1 MLLHPAKLLSRHC
14 QQKRNH
20 EKSNRS
26 NHLNR
31 KVEKIALLVEHVRI
45 SPEPLNYSR
54 NSNHG
59 DTRPLDISKPSNR
72 SCKKYFALRA
82 GQQVQRGPE
91 YHSRIKQSAQ
101 RGAGCSN
108 VQDPAKKEE
117 SYHQYCEPFTL
128 LQGYRQTP
136 YPPIALLAKRSSGR
150 SKPRR
155 PRRGPKVKTT
165 VPSQTSGTEVRLMYP
180 GPRLPEHTK

>member
-1 MLLHPAKLLSRHC
+1 MLLHPAKLLRRHC
-14 QQKRNH
+14 QQKRNT

-31 KVEKIALLVEHVRI
+31 KVQKITLLIEHVRI

-54 NSNHG
+54 NGHHRN
-59 DTRPLDISKPSNR
+59 TRPLDISKPSNR
-72 SCKKYFALRA
+72 ARKKYFALRA

-91 YHSRIKQSAQ
+91 YHSRIKQSPQ
-101 RGAGCSN
+101 RGAGCSD

-117 SYHQYCEPFTL
+117 SYHEYCETFTR
-128 LQGYRQTP
+128 LQGYRQIP
-136 YPPIALLAKRSSGR
+136 YPPIALLAEKSSGR

-165 VPSQTSGTEVRLMYP
+165 VRPQMSGTEVRLTHLE
-180 GPRLPEHTK
+180 PRLPEHTE

>member
-1 MLLHPAKLLSRHC
+1 MLLHPAQLLSRHC
-14 QQKRNH
+14 QQKRNT

-31 KVEKIALLVEHVRI
+31 KIEKITLLVEHVRI

-54 NSNHG
+54 DGHHRN
-59 DTRPLDISKPSNR
+59 TRPLDISKPSNR
-72 SCKKYFALRA
+72 SCKKCFALRA

-101 RGAGCSN
+101 RSAGCSD
-108 VQDPAKKEE
+108 VQDAAKKEE
-117 SYHQYCEPFTL
+117 SYHRYCETFTL

-136 YPPIALLAKRSSGR
+136 CPPIALLAKMSSGR
-150 SKPRR
+150 SMPRR

-165 VPSQTSGTEVRLMYP
+165 VPSQMSGREVRLMHP
-180 GPRLPEHTK
+180 GPRLPQHTK